1 MLMLLLLLLLFML
14 NPGRGTCMPAFGLI
28 FGAFTPS
35 GRGGGGDEVTLVGV
49 RRMFSRQVGQ
59 VCWRWNHDRRHVVWN
74 I

>member
-1 MLMLLLLLLLFML
+1 
-14 NPGRGTCMPAFGLI
+14 MPAFGLI